1 MIIPLHNFENITFF
15 STERQECF
23 SALNDCNIFQSTST
37 NCIVLYSQPKYSG
50 QYSTIKVMKHSK
62 DLKVLF
68 EQEPWTASFYQ
79 DASSLNSVKSLSNY
93 YIKINKLL
101 ANKDYFTCNVF
112 LKHIN
117 VADLS
122 DVLLVGLL
130 RLTYLYSEKIS
141 YWSILFQNSKNEL
154 SRRGYDAT
162 VLLNGLD

>member
-1 MIIPLHNFENITFF
+1 
-15 STERQECF
+15 
-23 SALNDCNIFQSTST
+23 
-37 NCIVLYSQPKYSG
+37 
-50 QYSTIKVMKHSK
+50 MKHSK